1 MARLRP
7 PRPELAD
14 LVPYEAKEPVVETN
28 LSANENPL
36 NLPHEVI
43 ASIAARLP
51 EFTFN
56 RYPDPMS
63 GSLRAE
69 IAEANGLEPTNVLV
83 GNGGDE
89 LIFDLMLAWGGP
101 GRKLMSFPPTFAMYA
116 LDAKMTGTEVV
127 EIPRRA
133 KDFSI
138 DEKAVFSRLK
148 EGDIDIVMV
157 AHPNNPTGNLQPET
171 FLIDLL
177 GATDALVL
185 VDEAYFEF
193 SRQTMR
199 PHMARHP
206 NLVVLRTFSKAFS
219 LAGLR
224 VGYLLASEEV
234 VTELAKVR
242 QPYSVDRFSQWVAG
256 VAFRERVV
264 FESQIQELLRQ
275 RDVVEH
281 GLGQLPGV
289 KAFGSEANFV
299 LFRVERAGAVWRDLL
314 HSYGVLVRDLSRE
327 PGLEDCLRVSIG
339 TMEENKRFLA
349 AMGELMSA
357 RRESD
362 MFGTTGTNGSSSGS
376 AAADEGRTAKK
387 KGRKP

>member
-1 MARLRP
+1 MGRLRP

-14 LVPYEAKEPVVETN
+14 LVPYEAKEPRVETN

-51 EFTFN
+51 EFAFN
-56 RYPDPMS
+56 RYPDPMA
-63 GSLRAE
+63 GSLRADV
-69 IAEANGLEPTNVLV
+69 AEANGLEPGNVLV

-116 LDAKMTGTEVV
+116 IDSRVTGTEVV

-193 SRQTMR
+193 SRHTMR

-224 VGYLLASEEV
+224 VGYVLASEEV
-234 VTELAKVR
+234 VKELAKVR

-256 VAFRERVV
+256 MAFRERVV

-339 TMEENKRFLA
+339 SAEENKRFLA

-362 MFGTTGTNGSSSGS
+362 MFGTTGANGSSAGS
-376 AAADEGRTAKK
+376 AAPEGRRAAKK

>member
-1 MARLRP
+1 MAGLRP
-7 PRPELAD
+7 PRAELAD
-14 LVPYEAKEPVVETN
+14 LVPYEAKEPTVETN

-43 ASIAARLP
+43 ATIAARLP
-51 EFTFN
+51 EFAFN

-63 GSLRAE
+63 GSLRAS
-69 IAEANGLEPTNVLV
+69 IAEANGLDAGNVLV

-101 GRKLMSFPPTFAMYA
+101 GRKLLNMPPTFAMYG
-116 LDAKMTGTEVV
+116 LDARMTGTEVV
-127 EIPRRA
+127 EVPRKA

-138 DEKAVFSRLK
+138 DEKAVLARLK

-157 AHPNNPTGNLQPET
+157 AHPNNPTGNISPET
-171 FLIDLL
+171 FLIDVLE
-177 GATDALVL
+177 ATDALVL

-193 SRQTMR
+193 SRHTMR
-199 PHMARHP
+199 PHMARHR
-206 NLVVLRTFSKAFS
+206 NLVILRTFSKAFS

-224 VGYLLASEEV
+224 VGYLLAHEEV

-256 VAFRERVV
+256 MVFRERVV

-289 KAFGSEANFV
+289 HAFGSEANFV
-299 LFRVERAGAVWRDLL
+299 LFRVDRASAVWRDLL

-339 TMEENKRFLA
+339 SAKDNKRFLE
-349 AMGELMSA
+349 AMAELMA
-357 RRESD
+357 TRRESD
-362 MFGTTGTNGSSSGS
+362 MFGTTGVAQHPAENPV
-376 AAADEGRTAKK
+376 ADAGHAGEK
-387 KGRKP
+387 KGRRK

>member
-1 MARLRP
+1 MGRLRP

-14 LVPYEAKEPVVETN
+14 LIPYEAKEPRVETN
-28 LSANENPL
+28 LSANENPV

-43 ASIAARLP
+43 ASIAERLP
-51 EFTFN
+51 EFPFN

-69 IAEANGLEPTNVLV
+69 IAEANGLEPANVLV

-89 LIFDLMLAWGGP
+89 LIFDLVLAWGGP
-101 GRKLMSFPPTFAMYA
+101 GRKLMNFPPTFAMYA
-116 LDAKMTGTEVV
+116 LDARMTGTELV
-127 EIPRRA
+127 EIPRRG
-133 KDFSI
+133 KDFAV

-148 EGDIDIVMV
+148 QGDVDIVMI

-177 GATDALVL
+177 DATDALVL

-193 SRQTMR
+193 SRHTMR

-234 VTELAKVR
+234 VKELSKVR

-256 VAFRERVV
+256 MAFRERVV

-327 PGLEDCLRVSIG
+327 PGLEDCLRVTVGS
-339 TMEENKRFLA
+339 MEENRRFLA

-362 MFGTTGTNGSSSGS
+362 MFGTTGANGSTADR
-376 AAADEGRTAKK
+376 AAADRGRAPKK